1 MSAHSQVNDESEEED
16 KKGDIFD
23 SNMLSEQSDLEAA
36 SPDIKPFE
44 QNTSPIKKEEKK
56 DNDNIIVDNTKIAI
70 PLEFFGEDKKEIKS
84 NNVHKNHNSRLP
96 TVTQKSS
103 SNSIKKS
110 SSNPI
115 KSPSTTHPKPPT
127 ESNNTKE
134 KNTLS
139 TPHIGLIKHRS
150 QMIKENDYSGIK
162 KKEYD
167 LVCLSM
173 LENITTKIKTRYQP
187 SPNSSIL
194 KEFNEIQKLLVIS
207 CSIQKDKRVHIVTE
221 RCIKIIS
228 ILCNIFEDDK
238 KKELYVSDVIQ
249 VLDVVGT
256 FYQKAKGDFASI
268 PFWFKMFKLTHKY
281 VYSLFSLRSIS
292 HSQLREMINMESSE
306 NKMKRFV

>member
-23 SNMLSEQSDLEAA
+23 SNMLSEQNDLEAA
-36 SPDIKPFE
+36 SPEIKPFE

-139 TPHIGLIKHRS
+139 TPHIGPIKHRS

-173 LENITTKIKTRYQP
+173 LEK
-187 SPNSSIL
+187 
-194 KEFNEIQKLLVIS
+194 
-207 CSIQKDKRVHIVTE
+207 
-221 RCIKIIS
+221 CIKIIS